1 MKKFKNLNVDISKYN
16 EHKKFI
22 TIKGSTKHKSSHKR
36 INKKISSNSYKI
48 LIKACLV
55 ILILFIVYFSL
66 KFTLKLFWNNNNN
79 IKYDKHDKYKK
90 YKERVNDN
98 STCSLLDPINVYNLR
113 LKNEPVEICIGKN
126 TKNICY
132 INHQGYYNDIF
143 AVKNGSICII
153 ENIVIDPSKAQKS
166 GLVYKGPVDSKHFGD
181 PIISKGFLN
190 TKCTPQKVNCEINK
204 LYTYFF
210 DTWNYDYD
218 IENENEELEELAP
231 GKTVFLMGRNQDS
244 PNLFH
249 GTAEM
254 INVISILYL
263 FNLAPEDVK
272 IVFMESVEIPQDPFL
287 DIYKNVIS
295 RGGEAVH
302 ITSLK
307 KKYKISK
314 AINIP
319 QNWDSPV
326 FIYVDIPQCNTSAI
340 AYQLY
345 NDLVDKYMNLKP
357 FQDTFVSDNIS
368 LYYPDKVIQNNKNN
382 IKFKKM
388 VTIQWRRV
396 WPEGRTGQQR
406 IIGNGPQL
414 ADKLASILPDDI
426 LVRLINTASLP
437 IKDQISVMR
446 STDYLIGIHGAGLS
460 LSLFLPQKSI
470 YHEILHGKNIPVLAL
485 ISALSGHITYRDI
498 LKATTNRI
506 DGNENVF
513 FDENNFGDSVLGHM
527 KENNFFN

>member
-1 MKKFKNLNVDISKYN
+1 MKKIIIINSKRKKIGFKNKQI
-16 EHKKFI
+16 
-22 TIKGSTKHKSSHKR
+22 IKNKLKSS
-36 INKKISSNSYKI
+36 NLYKY
-48 LIKACLV
+48 
-55 ILILFIVYFSL
+55 LFIFGLLFLLISFYLCGFNSSKKSFSL
-66 KFTLKLFWNNNNN
+66 FNQNPNDF
-79 IKYDKHDKYKK
+79 YSKYKK
-90 YKERVNDN
+90 KLDSN
-98 STCSLLDPINVYNLR
+98 STCDILDPIKMFEKR
-113 LKNEPVEICIGKN
+113 LKNTPIEICNEKN
-126 TKNICY
+126 TKHICY
-132 INHQGYYNDIF
+132 TNMPGYYADIMEH
-143 AVKNGSICII
+143 KNGTLCIMK
-153 ENIVIDPSKAQKS
+153 NIVIDPFKSKQS
-166 GLVYKGPVDSKHFGD
+166 GYIYKGPVDFEHFGG
-181 PIISKGFLN
+181 PLLEKGFIN
-190 TKCTPQKVNCEINK
+190 AQCTPNKINFEFNNFYK
-204 LYTYFF
+204 MYG
-210 DTWNYDYD
+210 DSWNYEYNSK
-218 IENENEELEELAP
+218 NENEQLEELAP
-231 GKTVFLMGRNQDS
+231 GKTVFLMSRNQDS

-249 GTAEM
+249 GSSEI
-254 INVISILYL
+254 INVISMLYL
-263 FNLAPEDVK
+263 FNLRPEDVK

-295 RGGEAVH
+295 RGGEPIHVKN
-302 ITSLK
+302 LK
-307 KKYKISK
+307 KKYKISN
-314 AINIP
+314 AIHVPLNGDCP
-319 QNWDSPV
+319 L
-326 FIYVDIPQCNTSAI
+326 FIYIDVPKCDSSTT

-382 IKFKKM
+382 IKFKKI

-406 IIGNGPQL
+406 ILGNGPQL

-446 STDYLIGIHGAGLS
+446 STNYLIGIHGAGLS